1 MIRDLINAFNS
12 EKGSKFVAFTYT
24 NKYGE
29 VAKRIVQV
37 NTSYENALA
46 KDLQIV
52 SDIIYVENDN
62 FSEAVFNTAKA
73 EVLNSIKMSLQ
84 MDNDASKEEAEKHSN
99 RSNGQSNAYIKIAK
113 NIKYNVETSQIYI
126 FAKEVRKTILTEGV
140 YPQTNKREKTK
151 AKDFI
156 KKSMKSSQYRT
167 YVISE
172 VQSVK
177 LNGDTIELQ

>member
-37 NTSYENALA
+37 NTSYENALV

-52 SDIIYVENDN
+52 SDITYVENDN

-84 MDNDASKEEAEKHSN
+84 MDNDASKEEVEKHSN

>member
-1 MIRDLINAFNS
+1 
-12 EKGSKFVAFTYT
+12 
-24 NKYGE
+24 
-29 VAKRIVQV
+29 
-37 NTSYENALA
+37 
-46 KDLQIV
+46 
-52 SDIIYVENDN
+52 
-62 FSEAVFNTAKA
+62 
-73 EVLNSIKMSLQ
+73 LQ